1 MWRVTDLSGLPSMPF
16 MRRNARMG
24 RGLRDILHVME
35 ASTVKVLSFV
45 LLHTKILQDPSS
57 PLSVAGVIS
66 KFSSR
71 DSSFC
76 APKKI
81 TVSTCEPF
89 GVVSHI
95 HVPNVLI
102 DAALCQGFPC
112 RT

>member
-1 MWRVTDLSGLPSMPF
+1 MWRVTDLFGLPSMPF
-16 MRRNARMG
+16 IRHNARMG
-24 RGLRDILHVME
+24 SGLRDTLHVME

-45 LLHTKILQDPSS
+45 LLLTKILQDPSS

-76 APKKI
+76 APKK
-81 TVSTCEPF
+81 SYCEYLAPF

-95 HVPNVLI
+95 HVPNGLI